1 MEPIYKYS
9 EKITRYL
16 NMNEE
21 YNASDMH
28 LKSGI
33 TPIIRVGSMLKSLDS
48 VPLTSEEIF
57 EFANQFMTDKQ
68 KKTLEDFH
76 EVDSSFF
83 NGEQR
88 YRCNVYRDINGY
100 NISIRRVMLQ
110 LSSFEKLGIPECIKP
125 LALKKSGMILFTG
138 PTGSGKSTTLSC
150 IVDFLNHKV
159 NSHII
164 TLEDPIE
171 CIHKSNTCLISQR
184 EVGRDTVSFE
194 KGLQAAMRQDPD
206 VIMLGEMRSIESV
219 STAVSAAETG
229 HLMLSTL
236 HTKGCENTIDRIIDM
251 FPAGQQ
257 NQIRVQLSMVL
268 LGVVS
273 QQLVPRIDVPNGRV
287 LATEVMIASGAIK
300 NLIRTGKTH
309 QITSTIQTSASMGMH
324 TMDSSLQKLYEDGII
339 SEESVKM
346 YSFNTDASN

>member
-1 MEPIYKYS
+1 MQYS

-16 NMNEE
+16 NMAEE

-28 LKSGI
+28 FKAGL
-33 TPIIRVGSMLKSLDS
+33 TPIIRLGSSLTSLDNI
-48 VPLTSEEIF
+48 PLTSDEIL
-57 EFANQFMTDKQ
+57 EFANAFLTDKQ
-68 KKTLEDFH
+68 KKILEEMH

-83 NGEQR
+83 NGDQR
-88 YRCNVYRDINGY
+88 YRCNVYQDINGY
-100 NISIRRVMLQ
+100 SVSIRRVMLQ
-110 LSSFEKLGIPECIKP
+110 LKSFKDLGIPECVKP
-125 LALKKSGMILFTG
+125 LALKKSGMLLFTG

-150 IVDFLNHKV
+150 IIDYLNHKV
-159 NSHII
+159 NAHII

-184 EVGRDTVSFE
+184 EVGRDTTSFE
-194 KGLQAAMRQDPD
+194 KGLTAAMRQDPD
-206 VIMLGEMRSIESV
+206 IIMLGEMRSIESV
-219 STAVSAAETG
+219 ATAVSAAETG
-229 HLMLSTL
+229 HLVLSTL

-251 FPAGQQ
+251 FPVGQQ

-268 LGVVS
+268 LGVFS
-273 QQLVPRIDVPNGRV
+273 QQLVPRIDVPNGRA

-309 QITSTIQTSASMGMH
+309 QITSTIQTSVSLGMH

-346 YSFNTDASN
+346 YSFTADAAG

>member
-1 MEPIYKYS
+1 MEYS

-16 NMNEE
+16 NMVEE

-28 LKSGI
+28 FKAGM
-33 TPIIRVGSMLKSLDS
+33 TPIIRVGNSLTSADS
-48 VPLTSEEIF
+48 VPLTNDDIK
-57 EFANQFMTDKQ
+57 EFAFTFLTDKQ
-68 KKTLEDFH
+68 KQTLEEVY

-83 NGEQR
+83 NGDQR

-110 LSSFEKLGIPECIKP
+110 LSSFEKLGIPACIKP

-150 IVDFLNHKV
+150 IVDYLNHTV
-159 NSHII
+159 NAHII

-171 CIHKSNTCLISQR
+171 CIHRSNTCLISQR
-184 EVGRDTVSFE
+184 EVGRDTTSFE
-194 KGLQAAMRQDPD
+194 KGLTSAMRQDPD
-206 VIMLGEMRSIESV
+206 IIMLGEMRSIESV
-219 STAVSAAETG
+219 ATAVSAAETG
-229 HLMLSTL
+229 HLVLSTL

-273 QQLVPRIDVPNGRV
+273 QQLIPRIDIPNSRV

-309 QITSTIQTSASMGMH
+309 QITSTIQTSVSMGMH
-324 TMDSSLQKLYEDGII
+324 TMDSSLQRLYEDGII
-339 SEESVKM
+339 SEESVSM
-346 YSFNTDASN
+346 YSFTADAAN

>member
-1 MEPIYKYS
+1 MQEYS
-9 EKITRYL
+9 EKIKRYL
-16 NMNEE
+16 GFVEQ

-28 LKSGI
+28 FKAGL
-33 TPIIRVGSMLKSLDS
+33 TPIIRLGGKLQSVDN
-48 VPLTSEEIF
+48 VPLTSEEIY
-57 EFANQFMTDKQ
+57 EFAVQFLTDKQ
-68 KKTLEDFH
+68 KAILNELH

-83 NGEQR
+83 NGDQR
-88 YRCNVYRDINGY
+88 YRCNVYCDINGY
-100 NISIRRVMLQ
+100 SMSIRRVMLQ
-110 LSSFEKLGIPECIKP
+110 LKSFKDLGIPECIKP
-125 LALKKSGMILFTG
+125 LALKSSGMLLFTG
-138 PTGSGKSTTLSC
+138 PTGSGKSTTMSC
-150 IVDFLNHKV
+150 IVDYLNHKA
-159 NSHII
+159 NKHII

-184 EVGRDTVSFE
+184 EVGRDTPSFE

-229 HLMLSTL
+229 HLVLSTL

-273 QQLVPRIDVPNGRV
+273 QQLVPRIDIPNSRV

-309 QITSTIQTSASMGMH
+309 QITSTIQTSASQGMH
-324 TMDSSLQKLYEDGII
+324 TMDGCLQGLYEDGII
-339 SEESVKM
+339 SKEDVKM
-346 YSFNTDASN
+346 YSFTTNTES